1 MQPKRFISHSVV
13 ALCTDISALMKII
26 LTYKYSKGDVLSAEK
41 NNKLEAHCNKLIT
54 YISFL

>member
-1 MQPKRFISHSVV
+1 MQPKRFISHSVL

-26 LTYKYSKGDVLSAEK
+26 LTYKHSKGDVLSVEK
-41 NNKLEAHCNKLIT
+41 NNKLEAHCNKLIM